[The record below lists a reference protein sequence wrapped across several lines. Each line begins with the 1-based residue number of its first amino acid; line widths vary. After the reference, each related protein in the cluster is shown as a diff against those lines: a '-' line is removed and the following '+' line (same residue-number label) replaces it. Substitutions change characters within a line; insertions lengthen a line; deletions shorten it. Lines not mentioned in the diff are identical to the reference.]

1 MTDIAASVLAKLRN
15 KAKESRATIDV
26 DFLLRGYSNS
36 IDNVKDL
43 IYKII
48 DTPTGNDYI
57 EMTAKGFEE
66 ISPQRKY
73 HR

>member
-1 MTDIAASVLAKLRN
+1 MEKPSAEYQTEELNA
-15 KAKESRATIDV
+15 IDF

-43 IYKII
+43 ICKII
-48 DTPTGNDYI
+48 DTPTGNNYI

-66 ISPQRKY
+66 ILA
-73 HR
+73 